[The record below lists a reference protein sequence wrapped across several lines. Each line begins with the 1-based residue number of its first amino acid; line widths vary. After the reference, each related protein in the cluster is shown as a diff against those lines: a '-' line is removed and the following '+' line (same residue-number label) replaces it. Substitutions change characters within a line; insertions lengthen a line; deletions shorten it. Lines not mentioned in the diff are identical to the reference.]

1 VAKDSIK
8 EIDKFLRSRGM
19 SLEGDEETRRER
31 AKNRRWRESP
41 AYKKTQKKYRE
52 SKKGKKTIASYVAG
66 PHREV
71 QQRYFERNKPDF
83 AARTAKYRA
92 TVKRATPLWALNN
105 PVMMNQINKMY
116 QAAAS
121 MPGKWEVNHIV
132 PLEATESR
140 KKGARQ
146 IASGLHVP
154 WNLEILPRR
163 TNRSISTVLPIT
175 RGTAGLL
182 GPANVGGGFNENI
195 LQIWPQTSNLFSYIP
210 RPARYKKKKK

>member
-1 VAKDSIK
+1 
-8 EIDKFLRSRGM
+8 M

-105 PVMMNQINKMY
+105 PVMMNQINKMPALIKPTEWTNIV
-116 QAAAS
+116 QALYEDLTIDR
-121 MPGKWEVNHIV
+121 K
-132 PLEATESR
+132 ATEY
-140 KKGARQ
+140 
-146 IASGLHVP
+146 
-154 WNLEILPRR
+154 EC
-163 TNRSISTVLPIT
+163 IT
-175 RGTAGLL
+175 RA
-182 GPANVGGGFNENI
+182 
-195 LQIWPQTSNLFSYIP
+195 
-210 RPARYKKKKK
+210 